1 MAEISSAG
9 LNNYVAQQSAQ
20 QTVQQ
25 ASKSSGPE
33 NVEKSKTS
41 EKSPA
46 HNRGVI
52 VQISKEA
59 RDLAKAALDSEDL
72 KKALAKHG
80 SHKDL
85 QSAILSA
92 KQRQNELQEAVEQDD
107 ATQANL
113 IKEAMQNESVLAA

>member
-20 QTVQQ
+20 QTAQQ

-46 HNRGVI
+46 QNRGVI
-52 VQISKEA
+52 VQISQEA
-59 RDLAKAALDSEDL
+59 RDLAKATLDSEDL

>member
-1 MAEISSAG
+1 MAEISSAYI
-9 LNNYVAQQSAQ
+9 NNYVARQSA
-20 QTVQQ
+20 QQ
-25 ASKSSGPE
+25 ASKSSGPV

-41 EKSPA
+41 EKSQA
-46 HNRGVI
+46 HHRGVI

-92 KQRQNELQEAVEQDD
+92 KQRQNDLQETAEQDRD
-107 ATQANL
+107 TQA
-113 IKEAMQNESVLAA
+113 EAMQNESVLAA

>member
-20 QTVQQ
+20 QTAQQ

-92 KQRQNELQEAVEQDD
+92 KQRQNELQGAVEQDD

-113 IKEAMQNESVLAA
+113 LKKAKQNESVLAA

>member
-9 LNNYVAQQSAQ
+9 LNNYVAQQTAQ
-20 QTVQQ
+20 QTAQQ
-25 ASKSSGPE
+25 ASQSSGSE
-33 NVEKSKTS
+33 NLEKSKTS
-41 EKSPA
+41 EKSQI
-46 HNRGVI
+46 NQRGVI

-59 RDLAKAALDSEDL
+59 RDLAKTALDSEDL

-92 KQRQNELQEAVEQDD
+92 KQRQNDLQEAAEQDD

-113 IKEAMQNESVLAA
+113 LKKAKQNESVLAA

>member
-20 QTVQQ
+20 QTAQQ
-25 ASKSSGPE
+25 ASKSSGSE

-52 VQISKEA
+52 VQLSKEA
-59 RDLAKAALDSEDL
+59 RELAKAALDSEDL

>member
-9 LNNYVAQQSAQ
+9 LNTYVAQQTAQ
-20 QTVQQ
+20 QTAQQ
-25 ASKSSGPE
+25 ASQSLGPE
-33 NVEKSKTS
+33 NSEKSKTS
-41 EKSPA
+41 EKSQVN
-46 HNRGVI
+46 HRGVI

-59 RDLAKAALDSEDL
+59 RDLAKTALDSEDL
-72 KKALAKHG
+72 KKALSKHA

-92 KQRQNELQEAVEQDD
+92 KQRQNDLQEAAEQDD

-113 IKEAMQNESVLAA
+113 LKKAKQNESVLAA